1 MFAGSFPG
9 ITQTVPLAIFARFS
23 SDFTS
28 ALALSSVLVIV
39 SAALLLSV
47 KLLGRS
53 RCSGVGRRERARGQS
68 PRPATRAGAGGR
80 PAGRGPKLRG
90 DRRALGSRE
99 VDRAADRRRAR
110 RPDPGLVAV
119 GGRTWLD
126 SDRGVDL
133 PPEERAC
140 GFMFQEYALFPHLSV
155 WRNVAFGISGRGA
168 GRRARALRLLESFGV
183 GELAEASPGSISG
196 GERQRV
202 ALARA
207 LARSRCSAAGR
218 ALSALD
224 TRTRAHAGRELV
236 AALRGAGVP
245 AIVVTH
251 DFAEAALLAD
261 EICVMD
267 RGQIVQRGTAAELSA
282 RPASAFVADFAGSV
296 VLNGTARRQR
306 QGLTEVELDG
316 GGQVR
321 STDAVEGPVA
331 VSVFP
336 WEIGLEPAGAEP
348 HGSALNWLAA
358 EVVSVTEVGNRVRV
372 GLAAPQPLVAEVTAQ
387 STRSLGLGPGVR
399 VTASWKATATRL
411 VARRALAAD
420 LAHRPRR
427 LAEPRLVDPMLQ
439 LLAPHGVP
447 DDLLQRVVAR
457 AGAQR
462 LPQIGLVDREQAGP
476 QLAVG
481 GDADAV
487 AIRAEGLGDRVDE
500 ADLAAPTKRK
510 TLAVACG
517 SRGSL
522 ELMHGLD
529 DLPDLP
535 AGEHR
540 VGPPIP
546 VGVERH
552 ELDEAHLIIA
562 GSGQLAKRSTSSSV
576 KSRMAIALT
585 LIGRTS
591 GKAAIASRPRITCGS
606 ASRRVILKKASRASE
621 SIETLNRSTPA
632 RTRPRR
638 RVPAGSRWW

>member
-1 MFAGSFPG
+1 M
-9 ITQTVPLAIFARFS
+9 
-23 SDFTS
+23 S
-28 ALALSSVLVIV
+28 ALEV
-39 SAALLLSV
+39 
-47 KLLGRS
+47 
-53 RCSGVGRRERARGQS
+53 RARDRLRGLELEVDLRVEDRS
-68 PRPATRAGAGGR
+68 CVAIVGPSGAGKSTVLR
-80 PAGRGPKLRG
+80 IVAGL
-90 DRRALGSRE
+90 
-99 VDRAADRRRAR
+99 R

-207 LARSRCSAAGR
+207 LARDPGVLLLDEP
-218 ALSALD
+218 LSALD
-224 TRTRAHAGRELV
+224 TRTRARAGRELV
-236 AALRGAGVP
+236 AALRGVGVP

-321 STDAVEGPVA
+321 STDAVQGPVA

-411 VARRALAAD
+411 VAR
-420 LAHRPRR
+420 
-427 LAEPRLVDPMLQ
+427 
-439 LLAPHGVP
+439 
-447 DDLLQRVVAR
+447 
-457 AGAQR
+457 
-462 LPQIGLVDREQAGP
+462 
-476 QLAVG
+476 
-481 GDADAV
+481 
-487 AIRAEGLGDRVDE
+487 
-500 ADLAAPTKRK
+500 
-510 TLAVACG
+510 
-517 SRGSL
+517 
-522 ELMHGLD
+522 
-529 DLPDLP
+529 
-535 AGEHR
+535 
-540 VGPPIP
+540 
-546 VGVERH
+546 
-552 ELDEAHLIIA
+552 
-562 GSGQLAKRSTSSSV
+562 
-576 KSRMAIALT
+576 
-585 LIGRTS
+585 
-591 GKAAIASRPRITCGS
+591 
-606 ASRRVILKKASRASE
+606 
-621 SIETLNRSTPA
+621 
-632 RTRPRR
+632 
-638 RVPAGSRWW
+638 